1 MEKKKMTEEYKAAL
15 DKVMAVKKD
24 VADEKAT
31 VDDLKEAIAEARI
44 VKEKQH
50 VLKEAEDLIS
60 ENDMEPDPEDD
71 DEDDLSLDDVDEILH
86 KVLQR
91 IGGEKNHDH
100 AYIIGYKHGD
110 SIVMGVNGDTPS
122 LEAMFYSLSS
132 QRPFVDLKP
141 LDGKMRDVLRKFA
154 EDFK

>member
-24 VADEKAT
+24 VADGKAT
-31 VDDLKEAIAEARI
+31 VADLKEAIAEARI

-50 VLKEAEDLIS
+50 ILKEAEDLIS
-60 ENDMEPDPEDD
+60 ENDMETDPEDD

-86 KVLQR
+86 KVLKR
-91 IGGEKNHDH
+91 IDGEKNHEH
-100 AYIIGYKHGD
+100 AYIIGYKHGN
-110 SIVMGVNGDTPS
+110 SIVMGVNGDTDS

-141 LDGKMRDVLRKFA
+141 LDDKARDILRKFA

>member
-60 ENDMEPDPEDD
+60 ENDMEMDPEDD
-71 DEDDLSLDDVDEILH
+71 NEDDLSLDDVDEILH
-86 KVLQR
+86 EVLER
-91 IGGEKNHDH
+91 VKGEHDCEH
-100 AYIIGYKHGD
+100 AYIIGYKHGN
-110 SIVMGVNGDTPS
+110 SIVMGINGDTAS

-132 QRPFVDLKP
+132 QKPFVDLKP
-141 LDGKMRDVLRKFA
+141 LDKKARDLLKRFA